1 MMIKIYID
9 NSGSMSEMDKLD
21 VAKYIARGIKNA
33 EIYTLNGNKVE
44 LDSIKFDNNKIY
56 NVTNDGFKILLSDG
70 LADFD
75 EIKFDI
81 AFAIGIDADK
91 KMLEKVANKVF
102 DIDDIMEFYM
112 HIPTQEQSNNEWE

>member
-21 VAKYIARGIKNA
+21 VAKYIARGVKNA

-56 NVTNDGFKILLSDG
+56 NVTNDG
-70 LADFD
+70 
-75 EIKFDI
+75 
-81 AFAIGIDADK
+81 
-91 KMLEKVANKVF
+91 
-102 DIDDIMEFYM
+102 
-112 HIPTQEQSNNEWE
+112 